1 MKKSWIFSSMLA
13 LVFLFCLL
21 PARNAQAANPQQ
33 VDLTGG
39 SYYTNYDIT
48 GDGVNDTIQ
57 ITKDENPDS
66 VYYVGSTIAH
76 TYEGM
81 SIIINGSEA
90 IHLTHEYD
98 FYDGYVKL
106 YTLQDGTVIVYI
118 YLQGDDLDGP
128 CRLYVYDN
136 GRLNQLLN
144 FQTFFKYG
152 SHNTGEVLKVSGNRL
167 KVKFYSVSQ
176 AFAGIDMKYT
186 YQYKNGR
193 LVPAAKYG
201 KVKIH
206 KNYGYGRGKKVTAR
220 KSFWLY
226 KNAVSSRKKIKV
238 KKGQTFK
245 VMKCYVNGSKVRFQ
259 IKLTNEKKGWLK
271 SPKKFLRRPLIKETM
286 YAG

>member
-57 ITKDENPDS
+57 IRKDRDR
-66 VYYVGSTIAH
+66 YGYH
-76 TYEGM
+76 TCR
-81 SIIINGSEA
+81 IIINGREA
-90 IHLTHEYD
+90 IRLTHEYS
-98 FYDGYVKL
+98 FYDAHVKL
-106 YTLQDGTVIVYI
+106 YTLQDGTVLVYV
-118 YLQGDDLDGP
+118 YLQGDNGDGP
-128 CRLYVYDN
+128 SGLYVYDN
-136 GRLNQLLN
+136 GRLRELLN
-144 FQTFFKYG
+144 YQTFFKYG
-152 SHNTGEVLKVSGNRL
+152 MHNTGKVLKVSGNRL
-167 KVKFYSVSQ
+167 KVNYSSMSQ
-176 AFAGIDMKYT
+176 AFALIDMKYT
-186 YQYKNGR
+186 YEYRNGT
-193 LVPAAKYG
+193 LHPTSKYG
-201 KVKIH
+201 KIKIY
-206 KNYGYGRGKKVTAR
+206 KNYKYSRGQKVTAR

-259 IKLTNEKKGWLK
+259 IKLTNGKKGWLK
-271 SPKKFLRRPLIKETM
+271 SPKKFLKRPLIKETM